1 MKWTNS
7 KIISITLILSSILF
21 VGIPYWIWKVNG
33 NSTIT
38 YSEIIQVTGK
48 VSSILKT
55 ETSSG
60 RYGKPVI
67 YINIEDKPY
76 KFRIGGSAY
85 RAINPNKIKS
95 EIRIGDYI
103 EIDTKPNE
111 LERSKGYSLLNK
123 LLKWRGQPMIYG
135 LRKKNISYLTIKQ
148 YNSSQES
155 FNSNNFL
162 WGIIFVI
169 FIVGK
174 MIWINKKEKNKSP

>member
-76 KFRIGGSAY
+76 K
-85 RAINPNKIKS
+85 
-95 EIRIGDYI
+95 
-103 EIDTKPNE
+103 
-111 LERSKGYSLLNK
+111 
-123 LLKWRGQPMIYG
+123 
-135 LRKKNISYLTIKQ
+135 
-148 YNSSQES
+148 
-155 FNSNNFL
+155 
-162 WGIIFVI
+162 
-169 FIVGK
+169 
-174 MIWINKKEKNKSP
+174 